1 MQRLVAGL
9 RGVASQVDVRPVLQA
24 AARGAATRV
33 VRAPQEQTTCSAP
46 SVPSLPTQRHDA
58 GAPERLFPCLSVASC
73 RTVLYIVPHYRLRAA
88 GVKRGP
94 RPPSRAG
101 QWSHHLLPAHRP
113 SRRPPPC
120 WRRTTHDHCRCDCE
134 HTVRPSR
141 RRPPTRTAG
150 RGDFAIHETVP
161 RMWLVDMAHAHGMLL
176 AKIHAFLEL
185 RGSTCCFCYSEYSC
199 RVLFSHDSQVRHT
212 QNSRQEPRA
221 GRRDTTSRVA
231 IMPFSMQS
239 SNC

>member
-1 MQRLVAGL
+1 MEHMQRLVAGL

-120 WRRTTHDHCRCDCE
+120 WRRTRLTATLSCAAGTTSAGRCRDRCPSRFASRA
-134 HTVRPSR
+134 TPRPRSARRPSR
-141 RRPPTRTAG
+141 RWRRG
-150 RGDFAIHETVP
+150 RAAARASSSIEAE
-161 RMWLVDMAHAHGMLL
+161 R
-176 AKIHAFLEL
+176 L
-185 RGSTCCFCYSEYSC
+185 RE
-199 RVLFSHDSQVRHT
+199 
-212 QNSRQEPRA
+212 
-221 GRRDTTSRVA
+221 
-231 IMPFSMQS
+231 
-239 SNC
+239 